1 MKSTAK
7 RSTRKSSRARDH
19 AIVIGAGIGGLLAA
33 CVLAGHFGRV
43 TVLER
48 DALSEGPEFRGGVPQ
63 ARHLHSLATKGSEVL
78 EEMFPGLDGELALD
92 GAPLLDQT
100 YDTVTE
106 LPSGQLP
113 RFRSGITMRAVTRSR
128 LEWRIRERV
137 EARSGVRFL
146 SRVDVTGLLSD
157 RRTVTGVR
165 LRPRGSG
172 TGEEAGHLGADLVVD
187 ASGGGSK
194 APRWLSEL
202 GYEPPGETVVD
213 AGLGY
218 ASRWY
223 RVPEQFA
230 GDWKALAVLPS
241 WPDNPRGGTL
251 RQVEGGQWTAVLTG
265 SGGDYPP
272 TESGKFVEF
281 ARSLPSPLIYDAIKD
296 AEPLSPAYGYRRT
309 ANRRLHYE
317 EAKLPE
323 RFLVLGDAAT
333 MLNPSYGSGMTAAAL
348 SAEALDDCLSE
359 RRGSRSLRGLSRRF
373 HRRQVRAVEP
383 CWTTT
388 VSNDAQWSA
397 SGVEDLDPAR
407 RFAHRVSEE
416 VMELAVESPET
427 AKTMFEVKN
436 VLKHPTALLRPGIL
450 LPALWRTVA
459 GSRSLARKRRRQ
471 RSMVKRPRP
480 GHTGI

>member
-1 MKSTAK
+1 M
-7 RSTRKSSRARDH
+7 
-19 AIVIGAGIGGLLAA
+19 IGAGVGGLLAA
-33 CVLAGHFGRV
+33 RVLAGHFGRV

-48 DALSEGPEFRGGVPQ
+48 DALPEGPEFRGGVPQ

-78 EEMFPGLDGELALD
+78 EEMFPGLDGELAD
-92 GAPLLDQT
+92 EEAPLLDQT
-100 YDTVTE
+100 ADTVTE
-106 LPSGQLP
+106 LPSGRLP

-128 LEWRIRERV
+128 LEWHLRERV
-137 EARSGVRFL
+137 EALSGVRFV
-146 SRVDVTGLLSD
+146 SRVEVTGLLAD
-157 RRTVTGVR
+157 GGAVTGVR
-165 LRPRGSG
+165 LRTRGSEADAG
-172 TGEEAGHLGADLVVD
+172 PGELGADLVVD

-202 GYEPPGETVVD
+202 GYGPPRETVVD

-223 RVPEQFA
+223 RVPEDFA

-241 WPDNPRGGTL
+241 WPNNPRGGTL
-251 RQVEGGQWTAVLTG
+251 RQVEGGRWTAVLTG

-272 TESGKFVEF
+272 AESGKFVEF

-296 AEPLSPAYGYRRT
+296 AEPLSPPYGYRRT

-317 EAKLPE
+317 EADLPE
-323 RFLVLGDAAT
+323 RLLVLGDAAT

-348 SAEALDDCLSE
+348 SAEALDACLSE
-359 RRGSRSLRGLSRRF
+359 RRGSRSLHGLSRRF
-373 HRRQVRAVEP
+373 HRRQVKAVAP

-407 RFAHRVSEE
+407 RLAHRVSEE

-427 AKTMFEVKN
+427 TKTMFEVKN
-436 VLKHPTALLRPGIL
+436 VLKHPAALLRPGIL
-450 LPALWRTVA
+450 LPALWRTA
-459 GSRSLARKRRRQ
+459 TPASRNLARKRRRQ
-471 RSMVKRPRP
+471 RSIVKRPRP

>member
-1 MKSTAK
+1 M
-7 RSTRKSSRARDH
+7 
-19 AIVIGAGIGGLLAA
+19 GGLLAA
-33 CVLAGHFGRV
+33 RVLSGHFGRV

-48 DALSEGPEFRGGVPQ
+48 DALPEGPEFRGGVPQ
-63 ARHLHSLATKGSEVL
+63 ARHLHSLATRGSEIL
-78 EEMFPGLDGELALD
+78 EELFPGLDGELADD
-92 GAPLLDQT
+92 GGPLLDQT
-100 YDTVTE
+100 ADTVTE
-106 LPSGQLP
+106 FPSGRLP

-128 LEWRIRERV
+128 LEWRIRRRV
-137 EARSGVRFL
+137 EARSGVRFV
-146 SRVDVTGLLSD
+146 SRVEVTGLLAG
-157 RRTVTGVR
+157 RGAVTGVR
-165 LRPRGSG
+165 LRPRGAG
-172 TGEEAGHLGADLVVD
+172 AEPEELGADLVVD
-187 ASGGGSK
+187 ASGGGSR

-202 GYEPPGETVVD
+202 GYHPPRETVVD

-223 RVPEQFA
+223 RVPEDFA

-241 WPDNPRGGTL
+241 WPNNPRGGTL
-251 RQVEGGQWTAVLTG
+251 RQVEGGRWTAVLTG

-272 TESGKFVEF
+272 TQSEKFVEF
-281 ARSLPSPLIYDAIKD
+281 ARSLPSPLIYDAIRD

-317 EAKLPE
+317 DAKLPE

-348 SAEALDDCLSE
+348 ACEALDACLSE
-359 RRGSRSLRGLSRRF
+359 RRNRRPRSLRGLSRRF
-373 HRRQVRAVEP
+373 HRRQVRAVAP

-397 SGVEDLDPAR
+397 SGVEDLDPTR
-407 RFAHRVSEE
+407 RLAHRVSEE
-416 VMELAVESPET
+416 VMELAVESPDT
-427 AKTMFEVKN
+427 VKTMFEVKN

-450 LPALWRTVA
+450 LPALWRTAVP
-459 GSRSLARKRRRQ
+459 GSRPLASKRRRQ
-471 RSMVKRPRP
+471 RSPVKHPRP